1 MDYTIVGKVIN
12 SHGIKGEVKVYP
24 LTHDIE
30 RFSTLKVG
38 YLGDEKLKVE
48 IQNVKYHK
56 GIVILKFKEFEDI
69 NQILKFKDMDL
80 YVDEANKIVL
90 PKDHYFIYDLI
101 NCQVFDMS
109 GNSLGYISNVIQA
122 ASNDVYI
129 VSDIPNNK
137 EYLIPVVKQFI
148 KQVDIENKKV
158 VIDPIEGMI
167 E

>member
-30 RFSTLKVG
+30 RFSTLKIG
-38 YLGDEKLKVE
+38 YLGEEKLKVD

-56 GIVILKFKEFEDI
+56 GIVILKFKEFDDI
-69 NQILKFKDMDL
+69 NQILKFKDMDI

-109 GNSLGYISNVIQA
+109 GNNLGYISNVIQA
-122 ASNDVYI
+122 ASNDVYV

-137 EYLIPVVKQFI
+137 EYLIPVVKQFV

>member
-1 MDYTIVGKVIN
+1 MDYTIVGKIIN

-30 RFSTLKVG
+30 RFSTFKMA
-38 YLGDEKLKVE
+38 YLGEEKIKVE

-56 GIVILKFKEFEDI
+56 GIAILKLKDFDDI
-69 NQILKFKDMDL
+69 NQILKFKDMDI
-80 YVDEANKIVL
+80 YVDEENKIVL

-109 GNSLGYISNVIQA
+109 GKNLGFISNVIQA
-122 ASNDVYI
+122 ASNDVYV

-137 EYLIPVVKQFI
+137 EYLIPVVKQFV
-148 KQVDIENKKV
+148 KQVDIENKRI

>member
-1 MDYTIVGKVIN
+1 MDYTIVGKIIN

-30 RFSTLKVG
+30 RFSTLKIG
-38 YLGDEKLKVE
+38 YLGEDKLKVQ

-56 GIVILKFKEFEDI
+56 GIVILKFKEFDDI
-69 NQILKFKDMDL
+69 NQILKLKDMDIF
-80 YVDEANKIVL
+80 VDEESKIVL
-90 PKDHYFIYDLI
+90 PKDYYFLYDLI
-101 NCQVFDMS
+101 DCQVFDMA
-109 GNSLGYISNVIQA
+109 GNDLGYISNVIQA
-122 ASNDVYI
+122 ASNDVYV

-137 EYLIPVVKQFI
+137 EYLIPVVKQFV
-148 KQVDIENKKV
+148 KQVDIENKRI